1 MSRNDPPKNFKVVSE
16 GGVAS
21 CSWEPVS
28 GACGYKLFFL
38 DASSPD
44 KCLLAR
50 YADGCSLDVD
60 ELENGKYYTA
70 VVCALFYENN
80 AEIEGA
86 LSDKVTFRPTSGSLI
101 ARKALC
107 LKIGEKAKLT
117 CEDNGR
123 PVPVVYSCDN
133 TNVAAVNPSGIVTG
147 LSAGN
152 CRVKMTADDGR
163 SCRTDVFIDRSLIFR
178 EEKAVLMF
186 AGDIMCAYGQQTNAA
201 NRSFDFYNSFER
213 IKDTLR
219 EADFSAG
226 VLEVSCSDKQT
237 FECEQRRLRDG
248 SINRNSPSTFISAL
262 ADAGFDALVTANN
275 HTFGSGSGEIYDT
288 IAGIRKCGMKN
299 LGTFDD
305 NPVVVEVNGFKIG
318 IVCCTMYSGDYD
330 LDDGDFF
337 SMDNTDGRY
346 DRQFFSE
353 LIAKARSMDAE
364 YIVAFQHWG
373 EVNNP
378 NITKQQAEESAYM
391 AAAGAD
397 LIVGSHP
404 HIIQPFVFI
413 DSTDDGGE
421 VRRTACAYSPGNF
434 ITSMDERRESREGII
449 LRVELARTVNKID
462 ARFSYI
468 PIINEERGCGM
479 TVFPA
484 LPSFSRQSSVS
495 AERTARRIGSEI
507 SCRLYKRSIMLIGS
521 SMLKSIFEAGG
532 DFAVDDTPLYLSALS
547 LGSSP
552 KLPVPDGDDPRIALE
567 VGKDIT
573 GYIKKTAPDFAAL
586 DLYTAANVSCYKY
599 NTEINE
605 SDCYYTNV
613 KRLRDTGFFDSHAE
627 ELVRVRPPYGEGVW
641 KPMIKSFAEKLL
653 KVLPHERIIL
663 IRCSINAFRYKG
675 HQLRTLVDKERHMRI
690 LHEMEDYFIKLVN
703 PAVIDL
709 SDKYFLE
716 EGTFVTFEK
725 DYYADV
731 YRAALEIASGRG
743 RSYIG
748 APDLDIWF
756 SRVIK
761 FYDNM
766 TARNYQ
772 RRLLD
777 MNNAA
782 DKLIAGTSAKFA
794 ARYGERIKKLKKAG
808 KSELQYAAD
817 FFAGDVGAEELIRAA
832 EIIDTLEKGEIE
844 RPYSFFAL
852 AFDENFSVLRKMIKL
867 LQKEVDIPVN
877 RNNVETVF
885 LLRKDALFE
894 QYEELVRDNTVDVWG
909 SGAARESVNACK
921 DAFIN
926 KYIYRQP
933 QILAF
938 EPPMKKQIPEGVE
951 MYCNNEWRRDRLVE
965 AFRKEGLNTIGWSRA
980 NWIVIDFYDLISPM
994 CEYNGTLFE
1003 TDDFIYRTEFYKSI
1017 NHECT
1022 PCYLFEKRDMRY
1034 CSDAVSK
1041 FAEAVKGRYGKNII
1055 LIKLEPKDEFITQD
1069 YRLEQMYG
1077 NSMHE
1082 IKTKFIALCEK
1093 KFIDITECYV
1103 IDIAKRF
1110 YASDDYPYGG
1120 VNICHYENE
1129 FYRQTAEHISSIL
1142 RGSGSRSYT
1151 DVDDNYILRRE
1162 LKLSQG

>member
-1 MSRNDPPKNFKVVSE
+1 MSRKDPPGRFKVVS
-16 GGVAS
+16 GSGAVS
-21 CSWEPVS
+21 CSWEPVT
-28 GACGYKLFFL
+28 GAFGYKLFFL
-38 DASSPD
+38 DAASPD
-44 KCLLAR
+44 KCLLAK
-50 YADGCSLDVD
+50 YADGFSLDVD
-60 ELENGKYYTA
+60 ELENGRYYTA
-70 VVCALFYENN
+70 AVCALFYEDG
-80 AEIEGA
+80 AETEGA
-86 LSDKVTFRPTSGSLI
+86 LSEKITFRLTSDSLT

-123 PVPVVYSCDN
+123 PIPVVFSCDN
-133 TNVAAVNPSGIVTG
+133 TAVASVNPSGVVTG

-186 AGDIMCAYGQQTNAA
+186 AGDIMCAYGQQVGAS
-201 NRSFDFYNSFER
+201 NRSFDFYDSFER

-226 VLEVSCSDKQT
+226 VLGVSCSDKQT

-248 SINRNSPSTFISAL
+248 SVNRNSPSTFISAL
-262 ADAGFDALVTANN
+262 AETGFDALVTANN
-275 HTFGSGSGEIYDT
+275 HTFGSGGGEIYDT

-305 NPVVVEVNGFKIG
+305 NPVVVEVNGFRIG

-330 LDDGDFF
+330 LDDGGFF
-337 SMDNTDGRY
+337 SMENTDGRY

-353 LIAKARSMDAE
+353 LVAKARAMDAE
-364 YIVAFQHWG
+364 YIVAVQHWG

-378 NITKQQAEESAYM
+378 NITSQQAEEAEFMS
-391 AAAGAD
+391 AAGAD

-404 HIIQPFVFI
+404 HIVQPFAFI
-413 DSTDDGGE
+413 GGE
-421 VRRTACAYSPGNF
+421 AHKTACAYSLGNF
-434 ITSMDERRESREGII
+434 ITSMDERRESREGVI
-449 LRVELARTVNKID
+449 LKVELTRTTGDIG

-468 PIINEERGCGM
+468 PIINEESGRGM
-479 TVFPA
+479 TVIPA
-484 LPSFSRQSSVS
+484 LPSFSRQSAAS
-495 AERTARRIGSEI
+495 AERTAGRIGSAI
-507 SCRLYKRSIMLIGS
+507 NCRVYNRSIMLIGS
-521 SMLKSIFEAGG
+521 SMLKSVFEAGG
-532 DFAVDDTPLYLSALS
+532 DFDVDETPLYLSALS

-552 KLPVPDGDDPRIALE
+552 KLPIPDGADGKIALE
-567 VGKDIT
+567 VGKDIE
-573 GYIKKTAPDFAAL
+573 GYIKRTAPDFAAL

-599 NTEINE
+599 NTDVTEE
-605 SDCYYTNV
+605 DCYYTNV
-613 KRLRDTGFFDSHAE
+613 KRLRDTGFFDAHKGE
-627 ELVRVRPPYGEGVW
+627 FMRVRPPYGEGVW
-641 KPMIKSFAEKLL
+641 KPMIKRFAEKLL
-653 KVLPHERIIL
+653 RVLPHERIML
-663 IRCSINAFRYKG
+663 IRCSINSFRFKG

-716 EGTFVTFEK
+716 EGTFVTFER

-748 APDLDIWF
+748 TPDLDIWF
-756 SRVIK
+756 SRVMK

-772 RRLLD
+772 SRLLD

-782 DKLIAGTSAKFA
+782 DKIIAFTSAKFA
-794 ARYGERIKKLKKAG
+794 SRYGERIKKLKTAG
-808 KSELQYAAD
+808 KSDLQYAAD

-832 EIIDTLEKGEIE
+832 QIIDALEKGMLEK
-844 RPYSFFAL
+844 PYSFFAL

-877 RNNVETVF
+877 LNNVETVF
-885 LLRKDALFE
+885 LLRKDELFG

-921 DAFIN
+921 DAFVN
-926 KYIYRQP
+926 FYIYRQP

-938 EPPMKKQIPEGVE
+938 EPPMKKQIPEDAA

-965 AFRKEGLNTIGWSRA
+965 AFRKEGLNTIARSRA
-980 NWIVIDFYDLISPM
+980 NWIVIDFYDLISQM

-1017 NHECT
+1017 KHECS
-1022 PCYLFEKRDMRY
+1022 PCYLFERRDMRY

-1041 FAEAVKGRYGKNII
+1041 FAEAVKGRYGKNVI
-1055 LIKLEPKDEFITQD
+1055 LIKLEPKNEFISQD

-1103 IDIAKRF
+1103 IDIANRF

-1142 RGSGSRSYT
+1142 KGGGQRTYT